1 MSDGNE
7 APSALARAGCR
18 REYFERVSWYLEFD
32 TARNSPSRQNS
43 YAASIGYLR
52 IVIFLCWLLCGGKS
66 TVCCDC
72 LHREA
77 FLDGKAQVSPSEP
90 QPVILQPEFEP
101 IVSGKTRP
109 TILQRTVLIVQCFH
123 VQASVPARTL
133 TTTELASCCSKP
145 CSPSSL
151 RGCLGSASSMW
162 FTGVQQMLFI
172 LLSSG

>member
-1 MSDGNE
+1 VSDAKE

-32 TARNSPSRQNS
+32 TAQLAIPSKL

-133 TTTELASCCSKP
+133 TTTDLASCCSKP

-151 RGCLGSASSMW
+151 RGCLASATSMW
-162 FTGVQQMLFI
+162 FTRVQQMLFM
-172 LLSSG
+172 